1 MADKKITALTAMTTP
16 SDDDIFAIVDAPGT
30 SPVTKSIR
38 WDYIK
43 YEMGQQLVNYVVRV
57 LSIYS
62 ATGTTASLAQ
72 NAVETIIT
80 AGTTKA
86 VYMVNAISG
95 TSTNTAWS
103 GTWMVYVDGNVTITV
118 ASAGGTLVDCVA
130 SGTNI
135 QLKNLNATAQAIK
148 WSYLRVG

>member
-1 MADKKITALTAMTTP
+1 MADKKITALTAMTSP
-16 SDDDIFAIVDAPGT
+16 SDDDIFPIVDAPGT
-30 SPVTKSIR
+30 TPVTKSIT
-38 WDYIK
+38 WAYIK
-43 YEMGQQLVNYVVRV
+43 YQIGQGLVNYVVKV

-72 NAVETIIT
+72 NAVETILA

-95 TSTNTAWS
+95 SSTNTAWS
-103 GTWMVYVDGNVTITV
+103 GTWMVYVDGNVTITI
-118 ASAGGTLVDCVA
+118 ASAGGTLADCVA

-135 QLKNLNATAQAIK
+135 QIKNLNVTAQAIN